1 MVIRTR
7 RDGILT
13 WLRLYGQQLL
23 CAARPEPPV
32 ARPAEIAHADR
43 VADAVQA
50 IRATGTP
57 AWFEPTLGR
66 AKAVAAECPECRV
79 YAPVGHLALVPDAT
93 GGPADDDVCDCP
105 ACRRLQRP
113 DLRVV

>member
-1 MVIRTR
+1 MVIRAR
-7 RDGILT
+7 ADGILT

-23 CAARPEPPV
+23 CTAHPEPPV
-32 ARPAEIAHADR
+32 VKPAEVQRSDR
-43 VADAVQA
+43 VADAVEA

-66 AKAVAAECPECRV
+66 AKAVAAQCPECRV
-79 YAPVGHLALVPDAT
+79 YAPVGHLSLVPEPEPDL
-93 GGPADDDVCDCP
+93 DDEEPCTCR
-105 ACRRLQRP
+105 ACHAAERP

>member
-1 MVIRTR
+1 MVTRPR

-23 CAARPEPPV
+23 CTARPEPPV
-32 ARPAEIAHADR
+32 VKPAEIQHADR
-43 VADAVQA
+43 VADAVHA

-66 AKAVAAECPECRV
+66 AKAVAAQCPECSV
-79 YAPVGHLALVPDAT
+79 YAPVGHLSLVHEAPLAE
-93 GGPADDDVCDCP
+93 DDEDPCPCP
-105 ACRRLQRP
+105 ACRAAERH